1 MRSIWAG
8 AISFGLVVIPVKLYA
23 ATEQRDITFRQVHR
37 KDGAR
42 IQFRRVCTLDGE
54 EVPYSDIAKGYE
66 LPTGD
71 MVVLTDEDLAD
82 LPLVTAHRIEVL
94 HFAPSAQVEP
104 IYAAKS
110 YYLEPES
117 AGTRAYVLFRD
128 ALEASGK
135 VAVAKVALRQREAL
149 AALRVREGIITL
161 ETLLWPDE
169 VRQPDFAFLDED
181 IEVRSQELKMAAS
194 LIDTM
199 TEDFE
204 PDQYHD
210 TYREALE
217 AVVQA
222 KVEGNDVVR
231 PAGLELPGDQK
242 TARRP
247 DGDPAG
253 QRRGRQDRARQVRRR
268 QGGRRQGKRGRQ
280 EGRAG
285 QDENAP
291 PGQRMTEEPGDPI
304 PHWPGQLV
312 SLGDHQVFV
321 RSVPDG
327 DPGELAPVETAR
339 VEPAPVEPALCVHGL
354 EGSSR
359 NWTDLMDLLRPALAC
374 QALDLPGFGDSPP
387 RPDGRYS
394 IAALAQTVIA
404 LIEKQKRGPVHLI
417 GNSLGGAVCVKVAAT
432 RPGLIRT
439 LTLISPALPD
449 ARPRMDLL
457 RFPVISLPGI
467 GTWLF
472 SKLRLIPPERRV
484 ADVIATC
491 FSDPR
496 LFAPARFAA
505 EVAELARR
513 DSLDYA
519 AAALAGSAKA
529 LTTEVL
535 RAGGRPAWRDAAR
548 IIAPSLV
555 IYGSHDR
562 VVDPRN
568 AGRAAH
574 AFRNARIVVLPRTG
588 HVAQMERPGLVAAE
602 IGIMLAAVR
611 QDATAGRARE
621 FPLASAG

>member
-1 MRSIWAG
+1 VG
-8 AISFGLVVIPVKLYA
+8 G
-23 ATEQRDITFRQVHR
+23 
-37 KDGAR
+37 G
-42 IQFRRVCTLDGE
+42 
-54 EVPYSDIAKGYE
+54 
-66 LPTGD
+66 
-71 MVVLTDEDLAD
+71 
-82 LPLVTAHRIEVL
+82 
-94 HFAPSAQVEP
+94 
-104 IYAAKS
+104 
-110 YYLEPES
+110 PE
-117 AGTRAYVLFRD
+117 A
-128 ALEASGK
+128 
-135 VAVAKVALRQREAL
+135 
-149 AALRVREGIITL
+149 
-161 ETLLWPDE
+161 
-169 VRQPDFAFLDED
+169 
-181 IEVRSQELKMAAS
+181 
-194 LIDTM
+194 
-199 TEDFE
+199 
-204 PDQYHD
+204 
-210 TYREALE
+210 
-217 AVVQA
+217 
-222 KVEGNDVVR
+222 
-231 PAGLELPGDQK
+231 
-242 TARRP
+242 
-247 DGDPAG
+247 
-253 QRRGRQDRARQVRRR
+253 RGRHC
-268 QGGRRQGKRGRQ
+268 
-280 EGRAG
+280 
-285 QDENAP
+285 
-291 PGQRMTEEPGDPI
+291 MTEEPGDPI

-312 SLGDHQVFV
+312 SLGDYQVFV

-327 DPGELAPVETAR
+327 DPGELAPVEPVPVEPAP

-359 NWTDLMDLLRPALAC
+359 NWTDLMDLLRPALSC

-457 RFPVISLPGI
+457 RFPVISLPGV

-491 FSDPR
+491 FSDPT
-496 LFAPARFAA
+496 LFASARFAV
-505 EVAELARR
+505 EVAELTRR

-519 AAALAGSAKA
+519 GAALAGSAKA

-548 IIAPSLV
+548 ITAPSLV

-574 AFRNARIVVLPRTG
+574 AFSNARIVVLPRTG

-611 QDATAGRARE
+611 QDATAARARE